1 MKKLMNRKVT
11 VTIGDI
17 IAAVVM
23 GSIWFAFSIYFWNAV
38 ANGAV

>member
-1 MKKLMNRKVT
+1 MKKLMNKKVT
-11 VTIGDI
+11 FTIGDI
-17 IAAVVM
+17 VCVVVM